1 MDHVN
6 FSNSD
11 IREMDTFNAISDFIV
26 RLVAQNRLA
35 EADAIATIAVIFDQM
50 HLSVAQVEYV
60 ADRYQ
65 KIEFMMTA
73 FKAVGYP
80 YE

>member
-1 MDHVN
+1 MN
-6 FSNSD
+6 
-11 IREMDTFNAISDFIV
+11 TFTAIADFIV
-26 RLVAQNRLA
+26 RLVAQGRLA
-35 EADAIATIAVIFDQM
+35 EADGIATIAVIFDQM

-65 KIEFMMTA
+65 KIAFMMTA
-73 FKAVGYP
+73 FQAVGYP